1 MARIKNCRYVGA
13 MPPVNY
19 FKPRG
24 IPLVDLEEAS
34 LAVEELEAIR
44 LCDLEGLS
52 ILEAAEKMG
61 VSRHTLG
68 RVLGTA
74 RHTVAEALCRG
85 QALRIE
91 GGVYAVR
98 PFAGGAV
105 KENSCAGLDAADGPS
120 CCRGAS
126 SSRMEERDGEP
137 DLSPESG
144 ASR

>member
-1 MARIKNCRYVGA
+1 
-13 MPPVNY
+13 MPSVNY

-52 ILEAAEKMG
+52 ISDAAEKMG

-68 RVLGTA
+68 RVLGNA
-74 RHTVAEALCRG
+74 RHTVAEALCMG

-98 PFAGGAV
+98 PVGGSAGPEDPCGTGSIKDGGNCGRASAA
-105 KENSCAGLDAADGPS
+105 EDGQAGICDAS
-120 CCRGAS
+120 RG
-126 SSRMEERDGEP
+126 
-137 DLSPESG
+137 SG
-144 ASR
+144 ACS